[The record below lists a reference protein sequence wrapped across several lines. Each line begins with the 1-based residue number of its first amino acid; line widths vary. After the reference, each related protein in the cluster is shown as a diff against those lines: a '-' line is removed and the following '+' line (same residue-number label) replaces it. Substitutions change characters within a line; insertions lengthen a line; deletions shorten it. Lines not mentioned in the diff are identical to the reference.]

1 MFEAWIR
8 LVERSGSTFPVMEQA
23 LQSAGVKVKPVRMG
37 EVSGPGLL
45 VFDEVAPATLEAAN
59 ELRQCPEARVLGVAT
74 SSAVLGNDACWM
86 LLDAGLSDV
95 LAWDRCAS
103 PAAEIAARLERWL
116 EVDRLI
122 ASPLVQ
128 ERLVGRSAAWLGLLR
143 QIVEAAAF
151 TDSSVLLLGESGT
164 GKEEVARLIHALD
177 PRPDKR
183 ELVTLDC
190 TTVVPELSGSEFFGH
205 ERGAFTGAAN
215 SRDGA
220 FALADGGTLFLDE
233 VGELPLKLQAQLLRV
248 VQEQTYKRVGGN
260 SWQHTRF
267 RLICAT
273 NRDLAKEVEQGG
285 FRRDFFHRIS
295 SWICHL
301 PPLSKRM
308 EDLLPLVHHFLQTMR
323 PGRPP
328 LELEEPVRE
337 YLLTRDYPGNV
348 RDLRQLVSR
357 ICKSHVGDG
366 PITVGDI
373 PPDERPVG
381 NESATW
387 WQDTSFTQS
396 IRRALRGGVGLKDI
410 SRIASDTAIRLTLAE
425 EQGSLQRAARRLGV
439 TDRALQLR
447 KAQWGNQTADS
458 PSLMPGDSLTFG

>member
-8 LVERSGSTFPVMEQA
+8 LVERSGSTFPAMMKA
-23 LQSAGVKVKPVRMG
+23 LQEAGVKVKPVRRE

-45 VFDEVAPATLEAAN
+45 VFDEMGPATLEALN
-59 ELRQCPEARVLGVAT
+59 ELRLCPEARVLGVAT
-74 SSAVLGNDACWM
+74 SGAMLGNDACWR

-95 LAWDRCAS
+95 LAWDRCIS
-103 PAAEIAARLERWL
+103 PAAEIAARLERWRA
-116 EVDRLI
+116 VDRLI
-122 ASPLVQ
+122 ASPQVQ
-128 ERLVGRSAAWLGLLR
+128 DRLVGRSAAWLGLLR
-143 QIVEAAAF
+143 QIIEAAAF

-164 GKEEVARLIHALD
+164 GKEEVAHLIHALD
-177 PRPDKR
+177 PRPDKG

-205 ERGAFTGAAN
+205 ERGAFTGATT

-233 VGELPLKLQAQLLRV
+233 VGELPPKMQAQLLRV
-248 VQEQTYKRVGGN
+248 VQEHTYKRVGGN
-260 SWQHTRF
+260 TWQQTRF

-273 NRDLAKEVEQGG
+273 NRDLSKEVEQGG

-301 PPLSKRM
+301 PPLRERT
-308 EDLLPLVHHFLQTMR
+308 EDLLPLVHHFLRKMR

-373 PPDERPVG
+373 PPDERPAG
-381 NESATW
+381 AASARW

-410 SRIASDTAIRLTLAE
+410 GRIASETAIRLALAE
-425 EQGSLQRAARRLGV
+425 EQGNLQRAARRLGV

-447 KAQWGNQTADS
+447 KAQWGAQAAGVF
-458 PSLMPGDSLTFG
+458 LEEGQRA